1 MKLLLLISTLAVL
14 CSCSSRPNKAAAAA
28 QPAVYSY
35 KKPHPDGTG
44 KVYLG
49 REIAHVMSA
58 AGGNWLERNS
68 RDIEEGVEQA
78 IDLMQLQPDTK
89 VADIGAGTGY
99 YTFRMADKVP
109 QGRVFAVEVQPEF
122 ITALE
127 ARRTQLRAVNVSVVQ
142 GTEQGP
148 NLPEGSIDLAIMV
161 DVYHE
166 LAYPQEMLQ
175 ALYKALKPTGKILL
189 LEYRKE
195 DPAIPIKELHKLS
208 VVQANKEMA
217 ANGFV
222 PDRLSDALPMQHFL
236 LYRKRG

>member
-1 MKLLLLISTLAVL
+1 MKLLFLISALTVL
-14 CSCSSRPNKAAAAA
+14 SSCSSRPNKAAAAA

-49 REIAHVMSA
+49 REIALVMSA
-58 AGGNWLERNS
+58 AGGEWLERDN
-68 RDIEEGVEQA
+68 RNLEEGVEQA
-78 IDLMQLQPDTK
+78 IGLMQLEPGMK

-99 YTFRMADKVP
+99 YTFRMAKQVP

-142 GTEQGP
+142 GSEQNP
-148 NLPEGSIDLAIMV
+148 NLPDASIDLAIMV

-166 LAYPQEMLQ
+166 LSYPHEMLQ
-175 ALYKALKPTGKILL
+175 ALYKALKPSGKILL
-189 LEYRKE
+189 LEYKKE
-195 DPAIPIKELHKLS
+195 QPEIPIKELHKLS
-208 VVQANKEMA
+208 VAQANREMA

-222 PDRLSDALPMQHFL
+222 PDRISDTLPMQHFL
-236 LYRKRG
+236 LYRKKG